1 MFDKYPYTDFHEM
14 NLDWILQEMKDLVD
28 SWDSFGGNVTATAHE
43 ATSPEVSVTGD
54 LKNGMTFDFGLV
66 KGSRGTTGAQGPRGE
81 QGPAGN
87 GLEIL
92 DIYPDLASL
101 QAAHPTGT
109 PGDAYL
115 VGISGNYTLY
125 IWSATASA
133 WSDGGSLTS
142 PAPSNTNPAMNGVAA
157 AGSSLLYSRGDHVH
171 PADTTKLDKASG
183 TGVYAVDNGT
193 QTMLSFADN
202 ATPDAL
208 VQYDSTGAINGS
220 VINASTAVVT
230 DRISVADNEILNSG
244 KLYGVAA
251 ASNAYQPLTTV
262 SATTPVL
269 GIGEDQTLNTP
280 TVKFMG
286 AKFASDLTQSDAT
299 AEVHF
304 SSAFKVNDS
313 DYQQSRIDLNPATA
327 STLGGV
333 KIGDGINVDAT
344 GTISAGI
351 TVRTLWT
358 NEDATQAYPSQTLN
372 LDLSSYPLVIVMFK
386 NDAGITNNFASM
398 YAVPTL
404 GYTTRAMTEYG
415 NHRTFTAR
423 STGIQFGTGYGS
435 NGTNNEALVP
445 SRVFGIK

>member
-14 NLDWILQEMKDLVD
+14 NLDWIIQEMKDLVD
-28 SWDSFGGNVTATAHE
+28 SWDSFGGSVTATAHE
-43 ATSPEVSVTGD
+43 ATSPEVTVSGD
-54 LKNGMTFDFGLV
+54 LKTGMAFDFGLV
-66 KGSRGTTGAQGPRGE
+66 KGPRGATGSQGPQGE

-115 VGISGNYTLY
+115 VGTEGNYTLY

-142 PAPSNTNPAMNGVAA
+142 PAPSNTAPAMDGVAA

-171 PADTTKLDKASG
+171 PADTSKLDKASG
-183 TGVYAVDNGT
+183 TGVYAVDSGT
-193 QTMLSFADN
+193 QTMLGFADN
-202 ATPDAL
+202 AVPDAL
-208 VQYDSTGAINGS
+208 VQYDATGAIN
-220 VINASTAVVT
+220 ASNVNVSANLSAET
-230 DRISVADNEILNSG
+230 ISVNDNTILNSN
-244 KLYGVAA
+244 KLYAVAN

-262 SATTPVL
+262 SASTPVL
-269 GIGEDQTLNTP
+269 GIGEDLTLQTP
-280 TVKFMG
+280 SVKFMG
-286 AKFASDLTQSDAT
+286 TKFANDGTSSDAT

-304 SSAFKVNDS
+304 SSAFKINDS

-333 KIGDGINVDAT
+333 KIGDGINVDAA

-351 TVRTLWT
+351 TSTLLWS
-358 NEDATQAYPSQTLN
+358 NDDVSQSFSPQTVT
-372 LDLSSYPLVIVMFK
+372 LDLSAYTLALVMFK
-386 NDAGITNNFASM
+386 NDANVNTYNSFFITNIS
-398 YAVPTL
+398 
-404 GYTTRAMTEYG
+404 GYTVRACIDNG

-423 STGIQFGTGYGS
+423 TTGVQFGTGYNANGS
-435 NGTNNEALVP
+435 NNEALVP
-445 SRVFGIK
+445 SRIYGIK